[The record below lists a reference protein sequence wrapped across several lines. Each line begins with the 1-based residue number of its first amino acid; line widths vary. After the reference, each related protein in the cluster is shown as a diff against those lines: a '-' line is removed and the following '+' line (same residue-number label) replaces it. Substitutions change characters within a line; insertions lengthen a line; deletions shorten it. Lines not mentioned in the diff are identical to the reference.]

1 MSVLT
6 EAGPPQYNLKVCRG
20 DTFLRTMS
28 FVDSDGVAINI
39 TGWTIFF
46 TIKDVKEEAD
56 GSAEISKT
64 ITVHTNAAAGLSQIL
79 VAASEMA
86 ALNGD
91 YFYDIQIK
99 KSDDTVLTI
108 LRGKFIV
115 DSDITLRTS

>member
-1 MSVLT
+1 MSVQT
-6 EAGPPQYNLKVCRG
+6 EDGSPQYNLRVSRG

-28 FVDSDGVAINI
+28 FVDSAGAAINI
-39 TGWTIFF
+39 TDWTIFF
-46 TIKDVKEEAD
+46 TIKDAKDEAD

-64 ITVHTNAAAGLSQIL
+64 ITTHTNAAAGLTQIL

-86 ALNGD
+86 VLNGD
-91 YFYDIQIK
+91 YFYDIQAK
-99 KSDDTVLTI
+99 KSDGTILTI